1 MLFWLPYSVFS
12 VWTIQFWLNSYIKE
26 YNLSESVER
35 HASTASKLWNVR
47 ESYLSLI
54 TNLQFQSINIKNI
67 KERRNDLQKQAF
79 AIYEKA
85 PRTISKAY
93 KEAQKALKFNEELTF
108 LIVKL
113 IFYYHEDYDEVPNKA
128 LTTIPLHFRDQV

>member
-1 MLFWLPYSVFS
+1 M
-12 VWTIQFWLNSYIKE
+12 
-26 YNLSESVER
+26 
-35 HASTASKLWNVR
+35 WNVR